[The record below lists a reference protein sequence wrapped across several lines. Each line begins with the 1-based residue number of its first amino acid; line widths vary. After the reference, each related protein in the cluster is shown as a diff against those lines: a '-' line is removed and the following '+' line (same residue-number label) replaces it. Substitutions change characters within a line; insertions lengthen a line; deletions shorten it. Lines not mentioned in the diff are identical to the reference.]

1 MNWGRWIIERL
12 PKRLRTVTLFTL
24 CMVYTAFI
32 RRGHDEFLE
41 WQKKMKIRMAGS
53 PQACMLKKVI
63 YDELGI
69 NIEIEEGNGKPYDF
83 IIKTDFSDVDKE
95 RQLFALLNRYKL
107 AGKSYVYENSSVS
120 YLACWDKFVC
130 EKTIAQAEYYWGAFV
145 CERRTIRPE
154 TVTLSMNYHY
164 KYDTSFNTNTV
175 YKVSIVASKAIK
187 SDLLITADMYVPGY
201 DTALNPEFVMKKGD
215 SYFEVETW
223 VIDRHANEKVKPS
236 YDNYYEYKLSVKNI
250 YE

>member
-1 MNWGRWIIERL
+1 M
-12 PKRLRTVTLFTL
+12 
-24 CMVYTAFI
+24 
-32 RRGHDEFLE
+32 
-41 WQKKMKIRMAGS
+41 
-53 PQACMLKKVI
+53 
-63 YDELGI
+63 
-69 NIEIEEGNGKPYDF
+69 
-83 IIKTDFSDVDKE
+83 DKE

-107 AGKSYVYENSSVS
+107 AGKSYIYENSSVS
-120 YLACWDKFVC
+120 YLAYWDKFVC

-154 TVTLSMNYHY
+154 TVTLTMNYHY

-201 DTALNPEFVMKKGD
+201 DTVLNPEFVMKKGD